1 MVGKILSLFSKQI
14 GGLHEAAFLLGLS
27 AFASQLL
34 GLIRDRLLAGQ
45 FGAGELLDVYYGAFR
60 LPDLIYVSI
69 ASFVSVTVLI
79 PFILEGLNRDDKAG
93 VKKMLDQLFTLFT
106 LVMVGVSVIAFFLLP
121 FLVDYLA
128 PGFSVEQQTLL
139 VTLSRIMLLSPFL
152 LGLSNLLGSVTQGL
166 NKFFIYAL
174 SPICYNLGIIFGVI
188 FFYPNFGL
196 VGLAWGV
203 VLGALGHLL
212 VQWPALRQAGLS
224 PHWRLPYDWKLI
236 RRIIG
241 ISLPRTITLG
251 AHQFSL
257 MMLIALGSTLS
268 VGAITVFNFAWN
280 LQSVPL
286 AIVGVSY
293 SVAAFPAL
301 SRLFVEGDQAAFL
314 NHIRTAFR
322 HIVFWSVLAMVFFI
336 VLRAQVV
343 RVILGAGNFGW
354 TETRLV
360 AAALALFAISVVAQG
375 LVLLFVRGYYAA
387 GRTLTPFLINT
398 GSSLLIIVLAFNLK
412 QLFLTWPVGRYF
424 LESLLRVSDIEGTM
438 VLILPLAFSLG
449 LIVNLLSLMILF
461 TYDFGR
467 LGRPVWRAGRQVVT
481 AAIFGGFVSYQALNI
496 LARGFDLN
504 TFSGIF
510 LQGLG
515 AGVIGLLSTFALL
528 AIMDNKEL
536 GELSRTLRHK
546 FWRSTPIA
554 PEPVEL

>member
-93 VKKMLDQLFTLFT
+93 VRKMLDQLFTLFT
-106 LVMVGVSVIAFFLLP
+106 LVMIGVSVIAFFLLP

-174 SPICYNLGIIFGVI
+174 SPICYNLGIIFGVV

-268 VGAITVFNFAWN
+268 VGAITIFNFAWN

-424 LESLLRVSDIEGTM
+424 LESLLRVSDIDGTL